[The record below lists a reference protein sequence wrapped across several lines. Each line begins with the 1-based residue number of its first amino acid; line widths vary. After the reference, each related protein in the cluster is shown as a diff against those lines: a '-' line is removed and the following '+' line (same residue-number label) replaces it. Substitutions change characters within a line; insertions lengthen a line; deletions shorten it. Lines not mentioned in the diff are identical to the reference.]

1 MKKLLLSLSV
11 VFTCGLS
18 QAQVYFEEN
27 WDAPDSS
34 WALYSLDTDTLNWGI
49 FTTQAFPDAGAV
61 ALSQSWVQAG
71 PLTPDN
77 FIISPAINLSGVSSN
92 IGLSFRIGSPETTAS
107 GWYEE
112 YLSVYVSDGA
122 SQAAVAAALATPVYS
137 DTLDAGEQLF
147 VVTVDITALA
157 AGKDSAMLWF
167 RHHNCT
173 DENFIVLDDISV
185 YNNTASIESNTINT
199 KVYPNPA
206 KDVLNI
212 AVEGDNAEVVISTLD
227 GKIVLVENN
236 KKINVSDLTA
246 GMYIYKVKVDGKIA
260 TGNFVKN

>member
-18 QAQVYFEEN
+18 KAQVYFSETF
-27 WDAPDSS
+27 DSTAA
-34 WALYSLDTDTLNWGI
+34 WGLLSLDTDTLNWGVY
-49 FTTQAFPDAGAV
+49 TTQAFPDQGAV

-77 FIISPAINLSGVSSN
+77 FIISPPIDLTNVSSN
-92 IGLSFRIGSPETTAS
+92 VSLSFKIGSPEATST
-107 GWYEE
+107 GWHEE
-112 YLSVYVSDGA
+112 FLSVYVSDGA
-122 SQAAVAAALATPVYS
+122 SQAAVTAALAAPVHS
-137 DTLDAGEQLF
+137 QVLAEGEIMYTF
-147 VVTVDITALA
+147 TYDITALA

-185 YNNTASIESNTINT
+185 YNSASLNENTISAN
-199 KVYPNPA
+199 VYPNPA

-212 AVEGDNAEVVISTLD
+212 AVEGDEVEVIISTLE
-227 GKIVLVENN
+227 GKVVVTDKTKTIDIANLN
-236 KKINVSDLTA
+236 A
-246 GMYIYKVKVDGKIA
+246 GMYIYKVKVGDKIA

>member
-18 QAQVYFEEN
+18 KAQVYFSEN
-27 WDAPDSS
+27 WDAPGA
-34 WALYSLDTDTLNWGI
+34 WGLYSLDTDTLNWGVY
-49 FTTQAFPDAGAV
+49 TTQAFPNQGAL
-61 ALSQSWVQAG
+61 ALSQSWESNLG

-77 FIISPAINLSGVSSN
+77 FIISPPIDLTNVSSN
-92 IGLSFRIGSPETTAS
+92 VGLSFTVGSPETTAS

-122 SQAAVAAALATPVYS
+122 SQTAVAAALAAPVHSAVLPGGDSLY
-137 DTLDAGEQLF
+137 TF
-147 VVTVDITALA
+147 TYDITALA

-185 YNNTASIESNTINT
+185 FNSAALNTNTISA

-206 KDVLNI
+206 KDVLNV
-212 AVEGDNAEVVISTLD
+212 AVEGDNVEVIISTLD
-227 GKIVLVENN
+227 GKVVATDNS
-236 KKINVSDLTA
+236 KKIDIANLTA
-246 GMYIYKVKVDGKIA
+246 GLYIYQVKVDDKIA

>member
-18 QAQVYFEEN
+18 QAQVYFSET
-27 WDAPDSS
+27 WDAPAAWGLYTLDS
-34 WALYSLDTDTLNWGI
+34 DTLNWGVY
-49 FTTQAFPDAGAV
+49 TTQAFPNQGAL

-77 FIISPAINLSGVSSN
+77 FIFSPPIDLTNVSSN
-92 IGLSFRIGSPETTAS
+92 IGLSFTVGSPETTAS

-112 YLSVYVSDGA
+112 YLSVYVSDGVT
-122 SQAAVAAALATPVYS
+122 QAAVTAALAAPVHSAVLPGGDSLY
-137 DTLDAGEQLF
+137 TF
-147 VVTVDITALA
+147 TYDITALA

-185 YNNTASIESNTINT
+185 YNSASLNENTISAN
-199 KVYPNPA
+199 VYPNPA

-212 AVEGDNAEVVISTLD
+212 AVEGDEVEVIISTLE
-227 GKIVLVENN
+227 GKVVVTDKTKTIDIANLN
-236 KKINVSDLTA
+236 A
-246 GMYIYKVKVDGKIA
+246 GMYIYKVKVGDKIA